1 MNLEKLRAA
10 GFSDDEIH
18 AHVASKAA
26 QLKAAGFTD
35 MEIEAKYGPN
45 TVSQPEPQAF
55 DFDKAF
61 DEIRVKD
68 ASDVMVG
75 ETGTPTPVVDVLYEQ
90 FVKPWQAIGFGSAAA
105 FNRSMAIFST
115 HVSEIFE
122 YAISK
127 RDAGLSMAASDIS
140 KKVTGS
146 SLPEVFKGAADI
158 FNANKDYWAKRA
170 EDVGPTFL
178 QELVGEA
185 VGGAVPG
192 ITEFLLNVPYA
203 GILGAAEASKE
214 GGNEVGRALTEMAKR
229 GVLGAVFHVMAPL
242 QNYLRAPMFGTVFGA
257 QSAFEG
263 GEPRD
268 IAKAAGTGVLY
279 SVASPGGRYG
289 LNELRENLR
298 DSMRKTERRVEEVRA
313 GEAPEAVVEE
323 PVKAEGET
331 AAKTETTGNLEQ
343 AVIPGASEAETF
355 NLTGAPGEIGQPA
368 PTGAKQRTVDWT
380 KEVINE
386 NPVFQHVEAIKSGG
400 GISKEK
406 LLKDYDAETV
416 AEISKRNPGL
426 IRKEGGR
433 GIDDWAQELE
443 YESGDALFNALSEK
457 PTKKEAARQAKE
469 EFESSGL
476 GEKARIAKKGY
487 EPLTEPVIAGDL
499 NKGDQ
504 LLIDGE
510 KYKVKGEK
518 KGNIVLEDG
527 KTITVDVFEPIEAE
541 GIKRKMFR
549 ESASSPAMA
558 PEKDFRRTP
567 DGKEKQQEQPI
578 GRSEIKEFLEEK
590 LGQTIRVGRFRTPNA
605 LGIFKSAEEVV
616 RIKNANDIEVI
627 SHEIGHAI
635 QKFLWPESIVPSKGY
650 TAQPFTAFKG
660 ELDPIATTPK
670 KGSSEITAEGF
681 AEFMRLYVTDAKQ
694 AQAKA
699 PSFFNYFEAQLGLKA
714 PEVKEILLEARKK
727 YDLFM
732 KQPSLQRVMS
742 QISVGENQRRK
753 AQTFDE
759 LYTMTVDDLHPLE
772 VVVKEMAGGQ
782 KLEAAKDPYKLA
794 RLMKGWTGKAEAF
807 LKNRPFDF
815 NTYKDVPGSKSLKEI
830 LAPVKDDLDT
840 FRAYIVS
847 KRALELSGRDIETGI
862 LKEDAEAVVKDYD
875 GKYRKVFEEL
885 KQFQDHSLNYLKQ
898 SGLIDD
904 AAFTAM
910 RAANADYVP
919 FYRVMEDAKGYGVGT
934 GLQSRQPIK
943 GIKGS
948 WRDIVDP
955 LESIIKNTF
964 TYINLAEKNAVGRAL
979 VDLAKSKEGLGK
991 YAEKIPTPMKAI
1003 EIKESEVPQIKAI
1016 NQMYA
1021 EMQTMA
1027 EQLGLGAKALQA
1039 VDDVFTVFRPSSF
1052 IPKENVISVWDKGKR
1067 ELYQVHPDIAR
1078 TFQALDAEQ
1087 TNLIL
1092 RILSKPAQWLRAGAT
1107 LTPEFIARNPL
1118 RDQWSAFI
1126 FSKYGFVPAF
1136 DTVRGVFSMAKRDSL
1151 YWDWKKGGGD
1161 HSMMVS
1167 MDRDY
1172 LQDALGDVLQQY
1184 PLRNVVKNPI
1194 GALRLLSEL
1203 GEAGTRL
1210 GEMAAA
1216 ERKLGRS
1223 KQALQEAAFASRE
1236 VTLDFNRIGAKTKAV
1251 NSIIAFWN
1259 AQVQGMDK
1267 MGREFKNNPVGTLT
1281 RTAAA
1286 ITLPSV
1292 LLAIATHGDERLKE
1306 VPQWQKD
1313 LFWVV
1318 PTDSGIWRIPKPFE
1332 LGILFGSIPE
1342 RVTHFILDQDPKA
1355 FDNVL
1360 ESLGRGF
1367 SPGMV
1372 PTIAAPIVENWANKS
1387 FFFDRSIVPRSREDL
1402 LPEYQYGEFT
1412 TETAKRL
1419 GQIVG
1424 KFPGMDRTKAASPAY
1439 IENLVRGWTG
1449 GLGKY
1454 ALDIADAGLRATG
1467 VTEEKYEKPSKT
1479 MADIPFVKA
1488 FAVRYPAA
1496 NAASIE
1502 KFYDSFEKAQAVN
1515 KTVKVLLNKEQNPE
1529 LAMKLWQ
1536 ESGMADLSGMHQALG
1551 AIRNTIDLV
1560 YRNPSMTGDE
1570 KRQLIDT
1577 MYLQMIQIAAQG
1589 NEMFEQH
1596 ERVMKQYR

>member
-1 MNLEKLRAA
+1 MNLEKLRSA
-10 GFSDDEIH
+10 GFTDQEIQ
-18 AHVASKAA
+18 AHVATKATS
-26 QLKAAGFTD
+26 LKAAGFTD
-35 MEIEAKYGPN
+35 AEIEARYGPN
-45 TVSQPEPQAF
+45 TVTAPEPPSF
-55 DFDKAF
+55 EWDKTF
-61 DEIRVKD
+61 DEIKLKD

-75 ETGTPTPVVDVLYEQ
+75 TTGTPQPIVDTLHEQ
-90 FVKPWQAIGFGSAAA
+90 FVKPWQAVGFSAGES
-105 FNRSMAIFST
+105 FNRGMAVFST
-115 HVSEIFE
+115 HLDTLAE
-122 YAISK
+122 YVETK
-127 RDAGLSMAASDIS
+127 
-140 KKVTGS
+140 TGMQRGGMFGATA
-146 SLPEVFKGAADI
+146 EVFNK
-158 FNANKDYWAKRA
+158 NADYWKRRA
-170 EDVGPTFL
+170 EEVGPTFL

-203 GILGAAEASKE
+203 GMLGAAEASKTGE
-214 GGNEVGRALTEMAKR
+214 NEIGKALTEMAKR
-229 GVLGAVFHVMAPL
+229 GLLGAVFHAMGPL
-242 QNYLRAPMFGTVFGA
+242 QNYLRAPAFGTVFGA
-257 QSAFEG
+257 QAAFEG

-279 SVASPGGRYG
+279 SLASPGGRYG

-298 DSMRKTERRVEEVRA
+298 DSFRKTERKVEEVRGA
-313 GEAPEAVVEE
+313 EATEAAVEE
-323 PVKAEGET
+323 TV
-331 AAKTETTGNLEQ
+331 KTETTGDLKQ
-343 AVIPGASEAETF
+343 TVIPGASEAETF
-355 NLTGAPGEIGQPA
+355 NLTGAPGEVGQA
-368 PTGAKQRTVDWT
+368 ASKQAKASTVDWT
-380 KEVINE
+380 KDLVDE
-386 NPVFQHVEAIKSGG
+386 NPVFQHAEAIKKGG
-400 GISKEK
+400 GIGKDA
-406 LLKDYDAETV
+406 LLKDYDADTV
-416 AEISKRNPGL
+416 AELSKRNPGL

-433 GIDDWAQELE
+433 GADDWAQELG
-443 YESGDALFNALSEK
+443 YESGDVLIEALKDK
-457 PTKKEAARQAKE
+457 PTKKEAAKQIRDEFANSPQGQAAAI
-469 EFESSGL
+469 
-476 GEKARIAKKGY
+476 ARRGY
-487 EPLTEPVIAGDL
+487 EPLAEPVIAGDL

-541 GIKRKMFR
+541 GIKRKAIYR
-549 ESASSPAMA
+549 ESASPAMA
-558 PEKDFRRTP
+558 PEKDFRRAP
-567 DGKEKQQEQPI
+567 EGKEKPVEKPI
-578 GRSEIKEFLEEK
+578 GRSEIREFLEEK

-627 SHEIGHAI
+627 AHEIGHAI
-635 QKFLWPESIVPSKGY
+635 HKFLWPESIVPSKGF
-650 TAQPFTAFKG
+650 TAQPFTAYKG
-660 ELDPIATTPK
+660 ELDPIATKPK
-670 KGSSEITAEGF
+670 AGSSDVTAEGF

-694 AQAKA
+694 AREKA
-699 PSFFNYFEAQLGLKA
+699 PAFFSYFEAQLDLKA
-714 PEVKEILLEARKK
+714 PEVKEILLEARKR

-732 KQPSLQRVMS
+732 KQPALQRVMS
-742 QISVGENQRRK
+742 QISVGENVNRK
-753 AQTFDE
+753 ANTFDE

-807 LKNRPFDF
+807 LKNRPFEFD
-815 NTYKDVPGSKSLKEI
+815 TYRDIPGSKSLKDI

-847 KRALELSGRDIETGI
+847 KRALELAGRDIETGI
-862 LKEDAEAVVKDYD
+862 LKEDAEAVVKQYD
-875 GKYRKVFEEL
+875 GKYKKVFEDL
-885 KQFQDHSLNYLKQ
+885 KQFQDHSLNYLRQ
-898 SGLIDD
+898 SGLIDG
-904 AAFTAM
+904 AAYAAM
-910 RAANADYVP
+910 KAANADYVP
-919 FYRVMEDAKGYGVGT
+919 FYRVMEDSKGYGVGT
-934 GLQSRQPIK
+934 GLQSRQPVK
-943 GIKGS
+943 AIKGS

-955 LESIIKNTF
+955 LESVIKNTF

-991 YAEKIPTPMKAI
+991 YVEKIPTPMKAVQ
-1003 EIKESEVPQIKAI
+1003 IKESEVPQIKAL

-1027 EQLGLGAKALQA
+1027 EQLGLGTKALQA

-1052 IPKENVISVWDKGKR
+1052 IPKENVISVWKDGKR

-1087 TNLIL
+1087 TNLVL
-1092 RILSKPAQWLRAGAT
+1092 KLLSKPAQWLRAGAT

-1126 FSKYGFVPAF
+1126 FSKYGFIPAF
-1136 DTVRGVFSMAKRDSL
+1136 DTVKGVFSMAKKNDL

-1161 HSMMVS
+1161 HSMLVS

-1184 PLRNVVKNPI
+1184 PVRNVIRNPI
-1194 GALRLLSEL
+1194 NALRLLSEL

-1210 GEMAAA
+1210 GEMTAA

-1223 KQALQEAAFASRE
+1223 KAALQEAAFASRE
-1236 VTLDFNRIGAKTKAV
+1236 VTLDFNRVGAKTKAV

-1267 MGREFKNNPVGTLT
+1267 TGRAFKNDPVA
-1281 RTAAA
+1281 TAAKVA
-1286 ITLPSV
+1286 VSITMPSV
-1292 LLAIATHGDERLKE
+1292 LLAIATHDDERLKE

-1313 LFWVV
+1313 LFWVI

-1360 ESLGRGF
+1360 ESMARGF
-1367 SPGMV
+1367 SPGMI

-1402 LPEYQYGEFT
+1402 LPEYQYGEYT
-1412 TETAKRL
+1412 TETAKQL
-1419 GQIVG
+1419 GKIVG
-1424 KFPGMDRTKAASPAY
+1424 KFPGLDRTKAASPAY

-1454 ALDIADAGLRATG
+1454 ALDIADAGMRATG
-1467 VTEEKYEKPSKT
+1467 VTEEKFEKPAKT

-1488 FAVRYPAA
+1488 FAVRYPAG

-1560 YRNPSMTGDE
+1560 YRNPGMTGDE

-1577 MYLQMIQIAAQG
+1577 MYLQMIQIASQG

-1596 ERVMKQYR
+1596 EKVMKQYR

>member
-1 MNLEKLRAA
+1 MNLEQLRQA
-10 GFSDDEIH
+10 GFSDDEIQ
-18 AHVASKAA
+18 AHVATKATS
-26 QLKAAGFTD
+26 LKAAGFTD
-35 MEIEAKYGPN
+35 AEIEAKYGPN
-45 TVSQPEPQAF
+45 TVTAPEPVSF
-55 DFDKAF
+55 NWDKTF
-61 DEIRVKD
+61 DEIKVKD
-68 ASDVMVG
+68 ASDVMIG
-75 ETGTPTPVVDVLYEQ
+75 ETGTPQAVVDVLHEQ
-90 FVKPWQAIGFGSAAA
+90 FVKPWQAVGFGSAAS
-105 FNRSMAIFST
+105 FNRGMATFST
-115 HVSEIFE
+115 H
-122 YAISK
+122 
-127 RDAGLSMAASDIS
+127 LDILADYVE
-140 KKVTGS
+140 KNTGMQKGGA
-146 SLPEVFKGAADI
+146 FKGAAEI
-158 FNANKDYWAKRA
+158 FNKNKDYWAKRA
-170 EDVGPTFL
+170 EEVGPTFL
-178 QELVGEA
+178 QELFGEA

-192 ITEFLLNVPYA
+192 VSEFLLNVPYA
-203 GILGAAEASKE
+203 GLLGAAEASKD
-214 GGNEVGRALTEMAKR
+214 GGNEVGKALTEMAKR
-229 GVLGAVFHVMAPL
+229 GLLGAVFHAMEPL
-242 QNYLRAPMFGTVFGA
+242 SVYLRTPVFGTVFGA
-257 QSAFEG
+257 QAAFEG

-268 IAKAAGTGVLY
+268 IAKAAGTGIIY
-279 SVASPGGRYG
+279 SAASPGGRYG

-298 DSMRKTERRVEEVRA
+298 DSFRKTERKVEEVRA
-313 GEAPEAVVEE
+313 AEQPDAAPVEE
-323 PVKAEGET
+323 PVKTEVKPIYRQGNELGKWWSESRSYAESFGKSGKKIQEKSLPENLKIISEEELKLT
-331 AAKTETTGNLEQ
+331 NEENKAIQEAK
-343 AVIPGASEAETF
+343 PGSRESEAIYDQA
-355 NLTGAPGEIGQPA
+355 L
-368 PTGAKQRTVDWT
+368 
-380 KEVINE
+380 
-386 NPVFQHVEAIKSGG
+386 
-400 GISKEK
+400 EK
-406 LLKDYDAETV
+406 LGA
-416 AEISKRNPGL
+416 
-426 IRKEGGR
+426 
-433 GIDDWAQELE
+433 
-443 YESGDALFNALSEK
+443 
-457 PTKKEAARQAKE
+457 
-469 EFESSGL
+469 
-476 GEKARIAKKGY
+476 
-487 EPLTEPVIAGDL
+487 
-499 NKGDQ
+499 
-504 LLIDGE
+504 DGFSR
-510 KYKVKGEK
+510 
-518 KGNIVLEDG
+518 LEDTMAG
-527 KTITVDVFEPIEAE
+527 EQSTSYYLK
-541 GIKRKMFR
+541 
-549 ESASSPAMA
+549 SPGSLAMA

-567 DGKEKQQEQPI
+567 EGKEKPQEKPI
-578 GRSEIKEFLEEK
+578 GRSEIREFLEEK

-635 QKFLWPESIVPSKGY
+635 HKFLWPESIVPSKGF
-650 TAQPFTAFKG
+650 TAQPFTAYKG
-660 ELDPIATTPK
+660 ELDPIATKPK
-670 KGSSEITAEGF
+670 AGSSDITTEGF
-681 AEFMRLYVTDAKQ
+681 AEFMRLYVTDVKQ

-699 PSFFNYFEAQLGLKA
+699 PSFFNYFEAQLDLKA
-714 PEVKEILLEARKK
+714 PEVKEILLEARKR

-732 KQPSLQRVMS
+732 KQPALQRVMS
-742 QISVGENQRRK
+742 QISVGENINRK
-753 AQTFDE
+753 ASTFDE

-815 NTYKDVPGSKSLKEI
+815 NTYKDIPGSKSLKDI
-830 LAPVKDDLDT
+830 LAPVKSELDT

-862 LKEDAEAVVKDYD
+862 LREDAEAVVKDYD
-875 GKYRKVFEEL
+875 GKYRKVFEDL
-885 KQFQDHSLNYLKQ
+885 KKFQDHSLNYLKQ

-904 AAFTAM
+904 SAYVAM
-910 RAANADYVP
+910 KAANDDYVP
-919 FYRVMEDAKGYGVGT
+919 FYRVMEDSKGYGVGT
-934 GLQSRQPIK
+934 GLQSRQPVK
-943 GIKGS
+943 AIKGS

-991 YAEKIPTPMKAI
+991 YVEKIPTPMKAI
-1003 EIKESEVPQIKAI
+1003 QVKESEVPQIKAI
-1016 NQMYA
+1016 NQMYS
-1021 EMQTMA
+1021 EMQMMA
-1027 EQLGLGAKALQA
+1027 DQLGLGTKALQA

-1052 IPKENVISVWDKGKR
+1052 IPKENVISVWKDGKR

-1087 TNLIL
+1087 TNLVL
-1092 RILSKPAQWLRAGAT
+1092 KILSKPASWLRAGAT
-1107 LTPEFIARNPL
+1107 LTPEFIARNPF
-1118 RDQWSAFI
+1118 RDQYSAFI

-1136 DTVRGVFSMAKRDSL
+1136 DTVQGVFAMAKKNDL

-1161 HSMMVS
+1161 HSMLVS

-1184 PLRNVVKNPI
+1184 PLRNVIKNPI
-1194 GALRLLSEL
+1194 NGLRLLSEL

-1216 ERKLGRS
+1216 ERKLGKS
-1223 KQALQEAAFASRE
+1223 KAALQEAAFSTRE
-1236 VTLDFNRIGAKTKAV
+1236 VTLDFNRVGAKTKAV

-1267 MGREFKNNPVGTLT
+1267 MGRAFKDNPVATT
-1281 RTAAA
+1281 AKTAAA

-1292 LLAIATHGDERLKE
+1292 ILAIATHGDERLKE

-1313 LFWVV
+1313 LFWVI

-1342 RVTHFILDQDPKA
+1342 RVTHFIMDQDPKA

-1402 LPEYQYGEFT
+1402 LPEYQYGEYT
-1412 TETAKRL
+1412 TETAKQL
-1419 GQIVG
+1419 GKIVG
-1424 KFPGMDRTKAASPAY
+1424 KFPGMDQTKAASPAY

-1454 ALDIADAGLRATG
+1454 ALDIADAGLRASG
-1467 VTEEKYEKPSKT
+1467 VTQEKFEKPSKT
-1479 MADIPFVKA
+1479 PADIPFVKA
-1488 FAVRYPAA
+1488 FAVRYPAG

-1560 YRNPSMTGDE
+1560 YRNPGMTGDE

-1589 NEMFEQH
+1589 NTMFEQH
-1596 ERVMKQYR
+1596 EKVMKQYR